1 MQEAYS
7 QLLTEALAAVEAA
20 GDAAALEA
28 VRVQYLGRN
37 GSITALLE
45 GMKDVPKEL
54 RPVIGKLVNEGKG
67 RLAAAFETRKNA
79 FADSAAAAGP
89 AVDTTLPGRT
99 APYGSLHPVLQA
111 RDRAIDIF
119 RRMGF
124 AIADGPD
131 IEFEFYNFDA
141 LNTPPEHPARN
152 EADTFFIRGEAPG
165 EHGKGRLLLR
175 SHTSPVQARTME
187 KQEPPLRIVAP
198 GRCYRRDE
206 IDATHLM
213 SFSQMEGLAV
223 DKDLSLAHLKG
234 TLEFFFRELL
244 GRDLIFRFR
253 PHFFPFTEPSFE
265 VDCARPGTRIKG
277 KEWLEI
283 CGCGMVDPNVLRA
296 VGYDPDIYTGWA
308 FGFGLER
315 VAMLLHEVPDL
326 RHFTECDVR
335 FLKQFTKAVV

>member
-1 MQEAYS
+1 MQAEYS
-7 QLLTEALAAVEAA
+7 NLLTEALAAVEAA
-20 GDAAALEA
+20 ADAAALEA
-28 VRVQYLGRN
+28 VRVQFLGRN
-37 GSITALLE
+37 GSITALME
-45 GMKDVPKEL
+45 QMKDLPKDQ
-54 RPVIGKLVNEGKG
+54 RPIIGRLVNEGKG
-67 RLAAAFETRKNA
+67 KLAAAFEDRKNA
-79 FADSAAAAGP
+79 FADASAGSGP
-89 AVDTTLPGRT
+89 KADTSLPGRT
-99 APYGSLHPVLQA
+99 EPYGSLHPVLQV
-111 RDRAIDIF
+111 RDRIVDIF

-124 AIADGPD
+124 ALADGPD

-141 LNTPPEHPARN
+141 LNTPPDHPARN
-152 EADTFFIRGEAPG
+152 EQDTFFIRGEAPG
-165 EHGKGRLLLR
+165 DHGKGKLLLR

-187 KQEPPLRIVAP
+187 KQQPPLRIIAP

-213 SFSQMEGLAV
+213 SFMQMEGLAV

-244 GRDLIFRFR
+244 GRDLVFRFR

-265 VDCARPGTRIKG
+265 VDCSRPGTLIKG

-283 CGCGMVDPNVLRA
+283 CGCGMVDPNVLRS
-296 VGYDPDIYTGWA
+296 VGYDPEVCSGWA

-326 RHFTECDVR
+326 RYFTEGDTR
-335 FLKQFTKAVV
+335 FLKQFTRTLV